1 MEKSQ
6 YSGPVCEFETA
17 GPCGIV
23 IFGASGDL
31 TSRKLIPA
39 LFELSVRRRI
49 PDNFFIAGVARS
61 ALDDETFRNRVDSAI
76 DRGVKN
82 IKPGQKQGFIKRCYY
97 LSGLYDDDVSYQR
110 LKKRVEVLAKQYHTD
125 GNIIF
130 NIATPPNLYET
141 IVGKLSKNGLVV
153 KGSTR
158 NPFQRVIVEKPFGTD
173 LETAKNLNSSLFEH
187 LSEDQIYRIDHYLG
201 KDTVQNILAF
211 RFANLIFENVWNRNY
226 IDHVQITV
234 SEKLGVGHR
243 AGYFDRAG
251 LVRDMLQNHMLQLLS
266 LVAME
271 APAKFDAE
279 LIRDEKVKVMRAIRP
294 FVGVSSPSTIL
305 RGQYKEGEIA
315 GEKIKSYRKEPGV
328 AKNSS
333 TETFFAAK
341 LFIDNSRWEGVPF
354 YLRAG
359 KALQE
364 KKTQISVV
372 FKEVPH
378 SMFVDDIKVN
388 PLEPNVLTFGIQP
401 QQGVFLKY
409 QAKVPGSK
417 MCIYPLQMNFNY
429 ADYYQ
434 VELSDDYETLLLDCM
449 VGDQTLFWSKKGI
462 EKSWELITPLLQQW
476 EQSSYEN
483 KKVKLYFYKAGST
496 GPAEADRMIEKD
508 NRKWILN

>member
-1 MEKSQ
+1 MEKSR

-17 GPCGIV
+17 GSCGIV

-39 LFELSVRRRI
+39 LFELYVRRRI

-61 ALDDETFRNRVDSAI
+61 ALDTETFREVVEAAV
-76 DRGVKN
+76 DRGVRN

-97 LSGLYDDDVSYQR
+97 LSGMYDDDSTYR
-110 LKKRVEVLAKQYHTD
+110 ELKKLTGTLAGTYQTG

-130 NIATPPNLYET
+130 NIATPPNLYKV
-141 IVGKLSKNGLVV
+141 IVSKLGTNSLVE
-153 KGSTR
+153 KGQ
-158 NPFQRVIVEKPFGTD
+158 NEDPFQRIIVEKPFGTD
-173 LETAKNLNSSLFEH
+173 LETAQELNSFFLEH
-187 LSEDQIYRIDHYLG
+187 LSEEQIYRIDHYLG

-243 AGYFDRAG
+243 AGYFDQAG

-294 FVGVSSPSTIL
+294 FTGVSYPSTIL
-305 RGQYKEGEIA
+305 RGQYKEGEVE
-315 GEKIKSYRKEPGV
+315 GEKISAYRKERGV
-328 AKNSS
+328 KKNSS
-333 TETFFAAK
+333 TETYFAAK

-359 KALQE
+359 KALKE
-364 KKTQISVV
+364 KKTQISVI

-378 SMFVDDIKVN
+378 SMFVDDIKEN

-429 ADYYQ
+429 ADYYG

-462 EKSWELITPLLQQW
+462 EKSWALITPLLKEW
-476 EQSSYEN
+476 EKSNYDN
-483 KKVKLYFYKAGST
+483 KKVKLFFYKAGST
-496 GPAEADRMIEKD
+496 GPREADRMIEND
-508 NRKWILN
+508 NRRWILS

>member
-1 MEKSQ
+1 MLSK
-6 YSGPVCEFETA
+6 YSGPVCEFETS

-39 LFELSVRRRI
+39 LFELYVRRRI
-49 PDNFFIAGVARS
+49 PDNFFILGVARS
-61 ALDDETFRNRVDSAI
+61 GLNDETFRERVDVSI
-76 DRGVKN
+76 DKGVDS

-97 LSGLYDDDVSYQR
+97 LSGQYGEDETYIK
-110 LKKRVEVLAKQYHTD
+110 LKERVEELSGLYGTG
-125 GNIIF
+125 GNIIY
-130 NIATPPNLYET
+130 NIATPPNLYKG
-141 IVGKLSKNGLVV
+141 IVEKLSGNGLIK
-153 KGSTR
+153 KGQNN
-158 NPFQRVIVEKPFGTD
+158 NPFQRIIVEKPFGTD
-173 LETAKNLNSSLFEH
+173 LDSARELNESLLKY

-234 SEKLGVGHR
+234 SEELGVGHR
-243 AGYFDRAG
+243 AGYFDNAG

-294 FVGVSSPSTIL
+294 FFGVSYPSEII
-305 RGQYKEGEIA
+305 RGQYTEGEINGMPVKA
-315 GEKIKSYRKEPGV
+315 YRDEAGV
-328 AKNSS
+328 AEHSS

-341 LFIDNSRWEGVPF
+341 LFIDNLRWEGVPF

-359 KALQE
+359 KALKE
-364 KKTQISVV
+364 KKTQIAVV

-378 SMFVDDIKVN
+378 SMFVDDIKEN
-388 PLEPNVLTFGIQP
+388 PLEPNVLIFGIQP

-417 MCIYPLQMNFNY
+417 MCIYPLHMNFNY
-429 ADYYQ
+429 ADYYG

-462 EKSWELITPLLQQW
+462 EISWGLVTPLLKEW
-476 EQSSYEN
+476 EESSYKN
-483 KKVKLYFYKAGST
+483 RKVKLYFYPAGSR
-496 GPAEADRMIEKD
+496 GPKEADELIEKD
-508 NRKWILN
+508 GRKWILS